1 LQDEQAQKQELQLV
15 IKKEQDYLRT
25 TLQEKLQQIRAEQTA
40 LRREG
45 QSEEEQRVKGMES
58 VILRLIQEKDQIEEK
73 LIKEVNHKQRI
84 VLTLE

>member
-1 LQDEQAQKQELQLV
+1 M
-15 IKKEQDYLRT
+15 RT
-25 TLQEKLQQIRAEQTA
+25 TLQEKLQQIRAEQA
-40 LRREG
+40 SLRREG